1 MISNLPVEL
10 QNRIFF
16 YYAEHPCAKMIKE
29 KRDYIMDNGSWA
41 RRILDEYGCLYHI
54 FYWYDSKIFMRTQK
68 NIRWM
73 HLLEE
78 LGGIIN
84 IHTNNGLE
92 PIEFDT
98 LLKYTTRLKIND
110 VEKQWLRHYFRDS
123 KEVLV
128 NLNYI

>member
-1 MISNLPVEL
+1 MV
-10 QNRIFF
+10 
-16 YYAEHPCAKMIKE
+16 KE
-29 KRDYIMDNGSWA
+29 KRDYIMYKGSWA
-41 RRILDEYGCLYHI
+41 RRFLDESGCLYHI

-92 PIEFDT
+92 PIEFKK
-98 LLKYTTRLKIND
+98 LLKYTTHLKIND
-110 VEKQWLRHYFRDS
+110 AEKMVKTL
-123 KEVLV
+123 LAG
-128 NLNYI
+128 

>member
-10 QNRIFF
+10 QNKIFF
-16 YYAEHPCAKMIKE
+16 YAAEHPCAKMIKE
-29 KRDYIMDNGSWA
+29 KRDYIMYKGSWA
-41 RRILDEYGCLYHI
+41 RRFLDEYGCLYHI

-84 IHTNNGLE
+84 LHTNNGLE
-92 PIEFDT
+92 PIEFDK
-98 LLKYTTRLKIND
+98 LFEYTSRLNIND
-110 VEKQWLRHYFRDS
+110 VENS
-123 KEVLV
+123 G
-128 NLNYI
+128 